1 MSLLAILVT
10 LPIGDWLS
18 KLPKEKQQVPKAFV
32 ESTRLPGKPPASAKD
47 VLGAWQMDY
56 SVDDVR
62 VEDNDFNVDLVVNI
76 ILQLNEDGTYQ
87 LRYKGQWGRKKD
99 VRGVMVNEAG
109 TYKLSRDVLILDP
122 AETERTELVKNKPA
136 GSNGMANEKHVFVI
150 QAETKRIHIAGKCA
164 AYQVDPLCKDW
175 QVENVWFTLQDG
187 AKKLKR

>member
-32 ESTRLPGKPPASAKD
+32 ESTRLPGKPPASVKD

-62 VEDNDFNVDLVVNI
+62 VEDNDFDVDLVVNMV
-76 ILQLNEDGTYQ
+76 LQLNEDGSYQ

-99 VRGVMVNEAG
+99 V
-109 TYKLSRDVLILDP
+109 
-122 AETERTELVKNKPA
+122 
-136 GSNGMANEKHVFVI
+136 
-150 QAETKRIHIAGKCA
+150 
-164 AYQVDPLCKDW
+164 
-175 QVENVWFTLQDG
+175 
-187 AKKLKR
+187 